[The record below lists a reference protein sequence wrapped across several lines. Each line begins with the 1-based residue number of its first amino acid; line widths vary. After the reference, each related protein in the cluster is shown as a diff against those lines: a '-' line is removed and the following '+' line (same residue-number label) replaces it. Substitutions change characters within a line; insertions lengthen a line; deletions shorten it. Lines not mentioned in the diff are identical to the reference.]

1 MWEAKAF
8 APDLIQ
14 HTETKCTVP
23 EAQSGCDT
31 LHLRGHGLA

>member
-8 APDLIQ
+8 ARDPIQ

-23 EAQSGCDT
+23 GAQSECDT
-31 LHLRGHGLA
+31 LHLCGHGVA